1 MERAESA
8 LATAKHEGG
17 ARACFWRAGTA
28 ETAEPLDRLRHAF
41 TGDQDRDYRNMGL
54 LWDAVGLL
62 ATSGSPGDLAERV
75 VSQLRRALSAS
86 LVALFEPGER
96 GLEFRH
102 AQARPYG
109 RDEDDVVGL
118 DALTTEQR
126 EAVAAAADTRL
137 PVWRAGDAIG
147 PLSVVTCAVPL
158 LIDEG
163 LMGVLLLAGTT
174 QHMKFDESDLP
185 FMKGFGG
192 PLGLALERARNW
204 ERKRQQDDV
213 EKRRLVGELKGL
225 RTALRQT
232 RLVYVS
238 RQIEDLMV
246 TAHRVADTDAT
257 VLITGESGTGKE
269 MFAQTIHQMNNRSQ
283 PPLRH
288 RRLRSHTGHADRE
301 RAVRTRE
308 RGLYRGADP
317 SLGRLAQADG
327 GTILLDEIGELPL
340 DMQSKL
346 LRFVQEKQFTMVGS
360 PVVRHVDVRVLA
372 ATNRDLQREVSSG
385 RFRGDLY
392 HRLNVIPLLIPP
404 LRERPEDVLE
414 LARHFL
420 ENFAP
425 NTRKPSGAWA
435 QTSRMP

>member
-1 MERAESA
+1 
-8 LATAKHEGG
+8 
-17 ARACFWRAGTA
+17 
-28 ETAEPLDRLRHAF
+28 
-41 TGDQDRDYRNMGL
+41 MGL

-62 ATSGSPGDLAERV
+62 ATSGSLGDLAERV
-75 VSQLRRALSAS
+75 VSQLRRALAAS

-96 GLEFRH
+96 GLEFRY

-126 EAVAAAADTRL
+126 QAVATAADTRL
-137 PVWRAGDAIG
+137 PVWRAGGASG

-174 QHMKFDESDLP
+174 EHMMFDESDLP

-269 MFAQTIHQMNNRSQ
+269 MFAQTIHR
-283 PPLRH
+283 
-288 RRLRSHTGHADRE
+288 
-301 RAVRTRE
+301 
-308 RGLYRGADP
+308 
-317 SLGRLAQADG
+317 
-327 GTILLDEIGELPL
+327 
-340 DMQSKL
+340 
-346 LRFVQEKQFTMVGS
+346 
-360 PVVRHVDVRVLA
+360 
-372 ATNRDLQREVSSG
+372 
-385 RFRGDLY
+385 
-392 HRLNVIPLLIPP
+392 
-404 LRERPEDVLE
+404 
-414 LARHFL
+414 
-420 ENFAP
+420 
-425 NTRKPSGAWA
+425 
-435 QTSRMP
+435 